1 MKLLDVVTSPW
12 AIAPEKLLEIQSIYA
27 THMRGEKIDIEAVEK
42 RLGRPLANEQQ
53 SYEIRDGVA
62 IIPVSGVLAKRANLM
77 TQVSGMSSTELIGRD
92 FKQALSDPAVQ
103 AIVLAIDS
111 PGGTVDG
118 TQSLSAIV
126 ASARGV
132 KPVATWAD
140 GCMCSAAYWIGA
152 QADAAY
158 IAADT
163 VQVGSIGVVAS
174 HTDVSGAQAAQGIK
188 TTEITAG
195 KYKRVSSQY
204 GPLTEDGRATIQ
216 AQVDYLYSVFVSD
229 VASARGVSEEKVIQ
243 DMADGRVFIGR
254 QAVVAGLVDG
264 VATLDDVIASL
275 KQRAAGAA
283 DQPTYQMEGGPLMD
297 RTTLQAAHPEL
308 VEAILAEGAAAERER
323 IFSVEAQNLPGHE
336 ALIGELKADGKT
348 TGPEAAAKV
357 LAAEREKLS
366 GMAARL
372 AADAP
377 AAVPHAAAPEEPAAD
392 AQDPRTALHNKAKQY
407 QADHPGT
414 TYLAAISAVAQA

>member
-1 MKLLDVVTSPW
+1 
-12 AIAPEKLLEIQSIYA
+12 
-27 THMRGEKIDIEAVEK
+27 
-42 RLGRPLANEQQ
+42 
-53 SYEIRDGVA
+53 
-62 IIPVSGVLAKRANLM
+62 
-77 TQVSGMSSTELIGRD
+77 
-92 FKQALSDPAVQ
+92 
-103 AIVLAIDS
+103 
-111 PGGTVDG
+111 
-118 TQSLSAIV
+118 
-126 ASARGV
+126 
-132 KPVATWAD
+132 
-140 GCMCSAAYWIGA
+140 
-152 QADAAY
+152 
-158 IAADT
+158 
-163 VQVGSIGVVAS
+163 
-174 HTDVSGAQAAQGIK
+174 
-188 TTEITAG
+188 
-195 KYKRVSSQY
+195 
-204 GPLTEDGRATIQ
+204 
-216 AQVDYLYSVFVSD
+216 
-229 VASARGVSEEKVIQ
+229 
-243 DMADGRVFIGR
+243 
-254 QAVVAGLVDG
+254 
-264 VATLDDVIASL
+264 
-275 KQRAAGAA
+275 
-283 DQPTYQMEGGPLMD
+283 MD